1 MFSFFE
7 PKRLLEVTHRLA
19 GNGLADKSSCHVLA
33 QWQRKDFSRNSSY
46 PLVSGSA
53 EGTIRRSVAY
63 RQPVSENRMQES
75 PKGRCI
81 RAVGIF
87 ANVPALG
94 ACGGL
99 LAPKLNRNTT
109 LNEPQ
114 Q

>member
-1 MFSFFE
+1 M
-7 PKRLLEVTHRLA
+7 LELHKMSNTYAVLGKISH
-19 GNGLADKSSCHVLA
+19 NGLADKSSCHVLA

-81 RAVGIF
+81 RAVGNF
-87 ANVPALG
+87 ANGKVLQKA
-94 ACGGL
+94 GL
-99 LAPKLNRNTT
+99 KMHF
-109 LNEPQ
+109 
-114 Q
+114 

>member
-1 MFSFFE
+1 MSNRSSKVAFA
-7 PKRLLEVTHRLA
+7 T
-19 GNGLADKSSCHVLA
+19 NGLADKSSCHVLA

-87 ANVPALG
+87 ANSSAKKRSHLITLHKCTN
-94 ACGGL
+94 ADWLCF
-99 LAPKLNRNTT
+99 LAFVSCLVR
-109 LNEPQ
+109 
-114 Q
+114 

>member
-1 MFSFFE
+1 MVELHLVITRRVSAIS
-7 PKRLLEVTHRLA
+7 P
-19 GNGLADKSSCHVLA
+19 NGLADKSSCHVLA

-87 ANVPALG
+87 ANSRIDET
-94 ACGGL
+94 
-99 LAPKLNRNTT
+99 K
-109 LNEPQ
+109 
-114 Q
+114 

>member
-1 MFSFFE
+1 MGFFFF
-7 PKRLLEVTHRLA
+7 KLA
-19 GNGLADKSSCHVLA
+19 HNGLADKSSCHVLA

-87 ANVPALG
+87 ANGSRLCEGKGLEALNF
-94 ACGGL
+94 
-99 LAPKLNRNTT
+99 KLSTND
-109 LNEPQ
+109 
-114 Q
+114 

>member
-1 MFSFFE
+1 MSNRSGYVAME
-7 PKRLLEVTHRLA
+7 H
-19 GNGLADKSSCHVLA
+19 NGLADKSSCHVLA

-87 ANVPALG
+87 ANVPTLG
-94 ACGGL
+94 VVANFEIQMFSL
-99 LAPKLNRNTT
+99 K
-109 LNEPQ
+109 Q
-114 Q
+114 IMI